1 MVSLVAWLDGHE
13 ASPHDRAGEAELH
26 GCVSEI
32 RSLRRTMA
40 LPRSV
45 AGVARLL
52 GRDQVTAL
60 HGYLAEIS
68 CWRCTVAWPRS
79 GHCVARLLGRDPK
92 AARAWVFE
100 CLFLLSSAFW
110 CLFCPLAE
118 APPARPQRLVM
129 MADRDDG
136 TSAAMRRRQR
146 RLGSWWRHEQRSVA
160 AALETRPTRLF
171 LTVLPQNTLVPSQQS
186 LAFFSAAEPASVF
199 F

>member
-40 LPRSV
+40 WSRSV

-79 GHCVARLLGRDPK
+79 GHCVARLLGRDQVTDPHG
-92 AARAWVFE
+92 
-100 CLFLLSSAFW
+100 C
-110 CLFCPLAE
+110 LAE
-118 APPARPQRLVM
+118 IPRRHAPGCLNVCFCCLPLFGASTVPWLWKKFWKC
-129 MADRDDG
+129 
-136 TSAAMRRRQR
+136 S
-146 RLGSWWRHEQRSVA
+146 RS
-160 AALETRPTRLF
+160 LL
-171 LTVLPQNTLVPSQQS
+171 LP
-186 LAFFSAAEPASVF
+186 
-199 F
+199 